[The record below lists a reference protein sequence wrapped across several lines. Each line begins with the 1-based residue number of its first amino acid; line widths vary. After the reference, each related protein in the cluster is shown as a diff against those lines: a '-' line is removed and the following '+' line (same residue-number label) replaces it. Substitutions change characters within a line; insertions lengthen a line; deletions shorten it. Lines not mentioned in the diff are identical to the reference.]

1 MKNKKLLYIGLGVV
15 ALVGLYFIFKPK
27 GDTTP
32 VDPNLG
38 KSNPPSGGDMGGDMG
53 GTTSGGDTGGSM
65 TPPSPIVSTSPDISR
80 RKNSRNCKNEAR
92 KMYRGVSPRKK
103 RREMKSKYIQECI
116 AGGGYDDGS
125 SIDD

>member
-15 ALVGLYFIFKPK
+15 ALIGLYFIFKPK

-38 KSNPPSGGDMGGDMG
+38 KSNPPSGGDIGGDMG
-53 GTTSGGDTGGSM
+53 GSTSGGGMGSE
-65 TPPSPIVSTSPDISR
+65 TPPVSPISSGSSDMSR

-103 RREMKSKYIQECI
+103 RREMKSKYIQNCI
-116 AGGGYDDGS
+116 LNGGYDDGS